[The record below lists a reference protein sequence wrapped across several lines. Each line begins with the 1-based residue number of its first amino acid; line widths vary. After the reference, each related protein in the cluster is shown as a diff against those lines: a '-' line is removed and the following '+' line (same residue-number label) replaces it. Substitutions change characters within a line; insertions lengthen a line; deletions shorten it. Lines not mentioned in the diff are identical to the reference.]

1 MLFSYLYFPIRL
13 YFSGKPHFDKVQSC
27 TFTYMPT
34 MNGGVW
40 WYHVILN
47 HSTKIFDVS
56 DIYKPGEI
64 VSYVSNDRL
73 DTAIL
78 IGQKSPSLWNLIIEY
93 KPYGFLIIFFAFA
106 LIILIIIIA
115 IDNYEKIL
123 SLTLQKINKSIT
135 VRTTATEKVTLY
147 IKMFIPILTALLFGY
162 IVFTLVAR
170 AVLLVENVSEFI
182 GNIVISYG
190 IILVLFTPYLVRK
203 LSEFVNS
210 TENVRM
216 RNIKAIVTTVI
227 ALFGVVE
234 IIKFSVS
241 HDFTKFDSLKELFG
255 EFIKSLFE

>member
-1 MLFSYLYFPIRL
+1 
-13 YFSGKPHFDKVQSC
+13 
-27 TFTYMPT
+27 
-34 MNGGVW
+34 
-40 WYHVILN
+40 
-47 HSTKIFDVS
+47 
-56 DIYKPGEI
+56 
-64 VSYVSNDRL
+64 
-73 DTAIL
+73 
-78 IGQKSPSLWNLIIEY
+78 
-93 KPYGFLIIFFAFA
+93 
-106 LIILIIIIA
+106 
-115 IDNYEKIL
+115 
-123 SLTLQKINKSIT
+123 
-135 VRTTATEKVTLY
+135 
-147 IKMFIPILTALLFGY
+147 
-162 IVFTLVAR
+162 VAR